1 MKNNL
6 KQNQSTRV
14 NFFMNSNLH
23 QLISF
28 IAVLEHKNLT
38 SILNEAVALYIN
50 EHPELAKIASNTLDK
65 VKFLESFN
73 NEE

>member
-6 KQNQSTRV
+6 KQNQSIRV
-14 NFFMNSNLH
+14 NFFMKSNLH

-38 SILNEAVALYIN
+38 SILNEAVALYIK
-50 EHPELAKIASNTLDK
+50 EHPELTKIASNTLDK
-65 VKFLESFN
+65 VKFLESL
-73 NEE
+73 NED